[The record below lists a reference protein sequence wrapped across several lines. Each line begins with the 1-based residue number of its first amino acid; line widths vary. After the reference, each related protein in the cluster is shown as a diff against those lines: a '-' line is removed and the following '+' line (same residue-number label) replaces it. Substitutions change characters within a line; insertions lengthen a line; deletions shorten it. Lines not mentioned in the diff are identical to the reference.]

1 MEITYFAVLTPYN
14 FCANIIYH
22 IIILNYCLFTFA
34 NHLFAYQHEAAINL
48 NELILLTTIPFLFA
62 YANKHKISAI

>member
-1 MEITYFAVLTPYN
+1 MLTRYSPLTPYH
-14 FCANIIYH
+14 FCVNIIYY